1 MRRPLQ
7 ALLPDSNASA
17 GWRQFRPHGSSAIDA
32 HQGLAQPFPYHSALA
47 VTSLQQRQVARGDA
61 GANQGKNMTEHKK
74 AYLVG
79 GGIGSLS
86 AAAFMI
92 RDGGMAGKNITILE
106 AMPIAGGSLDGGGNP
121 EDGYT
126 LRGGRMLT
134 TDNYECTWDL
144 FRTIPSLGTPG
155 QSVYDETV
163 AFNEK
168 NIPHSQARL
177 VDRNRFKIDVTSMGF
192 SMQDR
197 LELLKLSEADEETL
211 GTSCITDWLSPEFFE
226 TRFWFMW
233 ATTFAF
239 QPWHSAVEFK
249 RYLHRFMM
257 EFSRIETLAGVKRT
271 VYNQF
276 DSLVRPLT
284 SWLQAQG
291 VNVVMNCT
299 VTDFDL
305 KTEGGKIA
313 VTGIHCNRSGKQDL
327 VNVAEGDLVFFQNGS
342 MTDASSHGSMSSA
355 PAQLTKQDSGGWTLW
370 EKLAASH
377 PEFGNPAAFNSS
389 IPESYWASFTVTLK
403 DTAFFDKMEKFTT
416 NRAGT
421 GGLVTFRDSNWL
433 MSVVLA
439 HQPHFAGQPEG
450 VQVFWGYALHPDRI
464 GNFVA
469 KPMSECSGADI
480 LQELCGHLNFDQTT
494 VANAICIPCRMP
506 YITSMFMPRAASDRP
521 LPVPR
526 NSKNLAFVS
535 QFVEIADD
543 VVFTVEYSVRA
554 AQMAVYEL
562 LKIDRQVP
570 AIHQHDKSPR
580 VKMDAVIKAFK

>member
-1 MRRPLQ
+1 METLI
-7 ALLPDSNASA
+7 N
-17 GWRQFRPHGSSAIDA
+17 
-32 HQGLAQPFPYHSALA
+32 
-47 VTSLQQRQVARGDA
+47 
-61 GANQGKNMTEHKK
+61 NNKK

-92 RDGGMAGKNITILE
+92 RDGGILGSNITILE
-106 AMPIAGGSLDGGGNP
+106 AMPVPGGSLDGGGNP

-144 FRTIPSLGTPG
+144 FKTIPSLSVPG
-155 QSVYDETV
+155 QSVYQETV
-163 AFNEK
+163 AFNEE
-168 NIPHSQARL
+168 NLPNSMARL
-177 VDRNRFKIDVTSMGF
+177 VDKNRFKVNVKTMGF
-192 SMQDR
+192 TMGDR
-197 LELLKLSEADEETL
+197 LELLKLSEADEATL
-211 GTSCITDWLSPEFFE
+211 ATSSITDWLSPDFFK
-226 TRFWFMW
+226 TNFWYMW

-249 RYLHRFMM
+249 RYLHRFML

-276 DSLVRPLT
+276 DSLVRPLVG
-284 SWLQAQG
+284 WLQAQG
-291 VNVVMNCT
+291 VKVVMNCT

-305 KTEGGKIA
+305 KTEDGKIV
-313 VTGIHCNRSGKQDL
+313 VTGIHCHRNGSHEIID
-327 VNVAEGDLVFFQNGS
+327 VAGGDLVFFQNGS
-342 MTDASSHGSMSSA
+342 MTDASSYGSTTSA
-355 PAQLTKQDSGGWTLW
+355 PPHLTKKDSGGWALW
-370 EKLAASH
+370 EKLAAGR

-389 IPESYWASFTVTLK
+389 IPESYWESFAVTLK
-403 DTAFFDKMEKFTT
+403 DTAFFDQMEKFTG

-421 GGLVTFRDSNWL
+421 GGLVTFKDSNWL

-464 GNFVA
+464 GDFVA
-469 KPMSECSGADI
+469 KPMSECSGAEI
-480 LQELCGHLNFDQTT
+480 LQELCGHLNFDLET
-494 VANAICIPCRMP
+494 VVSANCIPCRMP
-506 YITSMFMPRAASDRP
+506 YITSMFMPRAVGDRP

-526 NSKNLAFVS
+526 NSKNLAFIS

-562 LKIDRQVP
+562 LEIDREVP
-570 AIHQHDKSPR
+570 PIHRHDKSLKVR
-580 VKMDAVIKAFK
+580 LDAVIKSFQ

>member
-1 MRRPLQ
+1 
-7 ALLPDSNASA
+7 
-17 GWRQFRPHGSSAIDA
+17 
-32 HQGLAQPFPYHSALA
+32 
-47 VTSLQQRQVARGDA
+47 
-61 GANQGKNMTEHKK
+61 MTKHTKS
-74 AYLVG
+74 YLVG
-79 GGIGSLS
+79 GGIGSMS

-92 RDGGMAGKNITILE
+92 RDGDMAGKNITIFE
-106 AMPIAGGSLDGGGNP
+106 ATPIVGGSLDGGGNA
-121 EDGYT
+121 ETGYT

-134 TDNYECTWDL
+134 TDNYECTWGL
-144 FRTIPSLGTPG
+144 FKTIPSLSTPG
-155 QSVYDETV
+155 QTVYEETI
-163 AFNEK
+163 AFNQK
-168 NIPHSQARL
+168 NIPHSLARL

-197 LELLKLSEADEETL
+197 LELLKLSETDEETL
-211 GTSCITDWLSPEFFE
+211 GSSCISDWLSPEFFV

-271 VYNQF
+271 MYNQF
-276 DSLVRPLT
+276 DSLVRPLIT
-284 SWLQAQG
+284 WLQAQG
-291 VNVVMNCT
+291 VNLVMNCM

-305 KTEGGKIA
+305 KSEDGKIT
-313 VTGIHCNRSGKQDL
+313 VTGIHCDRSGKQEI
-327 VNVAEGDLVFFQNGS
+327 VNVAEGDLVFFQNAS
-342 MTDASSHGSMSSA
+342 MTDSSSYGSMHSA

-370 EKLAASH
+370 EKLAARH
-377 PEFGNPAAFNSS
+377 PQLGNPAVFNSS

-403 DTAFFDKMEKFTT
+403 DTAFFDAMEKFTT

-421 GGLVTFRDSNWL
+421 GGLVTFKDSNWL

-450 VQVFWGYALHPDRI
+450 VQVFWGYALHPDRV
-464 GNFVA
+464 GDFVA
-469 KPMSECSGADI
+469 KPLSECNGAEV

-494 VANAICIPCRMP
+494 IASAICIPCRMP
-506 YITSMFMPRAASDRP
+506 YITSMFMPRSTSDRP
-521 LPVPR
+521 LPVPH
-526 NSKNLAFVS
+526 NSRNLAFIS

-562 LKIDRQVP
+562 LKIDLQVP
-570 AIHQHDKSPR
+570 PILAHDKSLK